1 MKVALVLSGCGF
13 LDGSE
18 IHEAVLL
25 LLALERAGAEVE
37 CHAPDV
43 LQRDVVDHAA
53 RRPEDGRRSVLL
65 ESARIARGRIRP
77 LHQLDL
83 ARHDALAF
91 PGGYGAAKNL
101 CDFAVAG
108 ADARVEPAT
117 LRAIQGFHAARK
129 PILALCIA
137 PALVAAAL
145 RGKGVR
151 LTIGE
156 DAATAAALE
165 AMGARHEPRKVH
177 ECCVD
182 AEQLVVSAPAYMF
195 DASILEVARG
205 IDSAV
210 FELGRL
216 VKRI

>member
-1 MKVALVLSGCGF
+1 MKVAIVLSGCGF

-25 LLALERAGAEVE
+25 LLALDRAGAQVQ
-37 CHAPDV
+37 CHAPDTR
-43 LQRDVVDHAA
+43 QRDVVDHATRA
-53 RRPEDGRRSVLL
+53 GVAEQRSVLA
-65 ESARIARGRIRP
+65 ESARIARGRILP
-77 LHQLDL
+77 LDGLDP
-83 ARHDALAF
+83 ADFDALAF

-101 CDFAVAG
+101 CDFASAG

-145 RGKGVR
+145 
-151 LTIGE
+151 
-156 DAATAAALE
+156 E

-182 AEQLVVSAPAYMF
+182 PEQRVVSAPAYMQ

-216 VKRI
+216 VKQT

>member
-1 MKVALVLSGCGF
+1 MKVAIVLSGCGF

-25 LLALERAGAEVE
+25 LLALDRAGAQVQ
-37 CHAPDV
+37 CHAPDTR
-43 LQRDVVDHAA
+43 QRDVVDHAA
-53 RRPEDGRRSVLL
+53 RAGVAEQRSVLA
-65 ESARIARGRIRP
+65 ESARIARGRILP
-77 LHQLDL
+77 LDGLDP
-83 ARHDALAF
+83 ADFDALAF

-101 CDFAVAG
+101 CDFASAG

-151 LTIGE
+151 LTIG
-156 DAATAAALE
+156 DDRGVAAALE
-165 AMGARHEPRKVH
+165 AMGARHELRKVH

-182 AEQLVVSAPAYMF
+182 PEQRVVSAPAYMQ

-216 VKRI
+216 VKQT